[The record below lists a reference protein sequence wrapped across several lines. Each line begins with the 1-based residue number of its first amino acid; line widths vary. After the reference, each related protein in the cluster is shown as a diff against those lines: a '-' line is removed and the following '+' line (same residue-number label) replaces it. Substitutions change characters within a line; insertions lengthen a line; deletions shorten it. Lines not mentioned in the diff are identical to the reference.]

1 MTVMAQP
8 DQSPLSH
15 GVVELLAAQSARI
28 SDLEAQLAARAE
40 VDVLVAHEVRTPLTV
55 ILGGIETAL
64 SLPDGHP
71 ELRPLLARMLRQAQ
85 GLRAVVEVLLT
96 PMPQGGTHSRAP
108 QEIVAVADVVE
119 DALDAVSLR
128 LPRRRVVVEGV
139 AGLRVRTSR
148 VRLTAMLI
156 NLLENA
162 ARYGGTGPVEVRAE
176 LHRRWALRLCVA
188 DRGPGLRGVDPEEL
202 FEPYRQGPDAHREGR
217 GLGLYLV
224 RQLARSLGGDVT
236 LADRPGGG
244 AIATLSLPQRRLGDP
259 VPTDPEGGPEHDMPA
274 PAEHVGTAAT
284 PWPAPPS
291 EAVSGTV
298 PAS

>member
-1 MTVMAQP
+1 M
-8 DQSPLSH
+8 
-15 GVVELLAAQSARI
+15 ELLAAQAARI

-64 SLPDGHP
+64 TLPDGHP

-96 PMPQGGTHSRAP
+96 PVSPGGNHTRAP
-108 QEIVAVADVVE
+108 QETVLLADIVE

-139 AGLRVRTSR
+139 AGIRLRTSPA
-148 VRLTAMLI
+148 RLTAILV

-162 ARYGGTGPVEVRAE
+162 ARYGGHGPVEVRAE
-176 LHRRWALRLCVA
+176 LHRRWVVRILVA
-188 DRGPGLRGVDPEEL
+188 DRGPGLCGADPEAL
-202 FEPYRQGPDAHREGR
+202 FEPYRQGPSPHHEGR

-224 RQLARSLGGDVT
+224 RQLARSLGGEVT

-244 AIATLSLPQRRLGDP
+244 AVATVSLPQRRVDDP
-259 VPTDPEGGPEHDMPA
+259 PPVERWDGSGG
-274 PAEHVGTAAT
+274 AEDRTVGL
-284 PWPAPPS
+284 
-291 EAVSGTV
+291 
-298 PAS
+298 ASTSRRLP

>member
-1 MTVMAQP
+1 MAQS
-8 DQSPLSH
+8 DHARLH
-15 GVVELLAAQSARI
+15 DGVVELLAAQAARI

-64 SLPDGHP
+64 ALRDGHP

-85 GLRAVVEVLLT
+85 GLRAVVEVLLS
-96 PMPQGGTHSRAP
+96 PVSPGGTHSRAP
-108 QEIVAVADVVE
+108 QETVVLAEIVE

-139 AGLRVRTSR
+139 AGLRVRTSPA
-148 VRLTAMLI
+148 RLCAILI

-162 ARYGGTGPVEVRAE
+162 ARYGGSGPVEVRAE
-176 LHRRWALRLCVA
+176 LHRRWALWISVA
-188 DRGPGLRGVDPEEL
+188 DRGPGLRGADPEAL
-202 FEPYRQGPDAHREGR
+202 FEPHRQGPGGHPEGR

-244 AIATLSLPQRRLGDP
+244 AVATVRLPQRRNDDP
-259 VPTDPEGGPEHDMPA
+259 GPPGHDETTEGGQGVED
-274 PAEHVGTAAT
+274 VAAL
-284 PWPAPPS
+284 
-291 EAVSGTV
+291 
-298 PAS
+298 ASPRRG

>member
-1 MTVMAQP
+1 MAQP
-8 DQSPLSH
+8 DHVPLH
-15 GVVELLAAQSARI
+15 DGVVELLAAQTARI
-28 SDLEAQLAARAE
+28 ADLEAQLAARAE

-64 SLPDGHP
+64 ALRDGHP

-85 GLRAVVEVLLT
+85 GLRAVVEVLLS
-96 PMPQGGTHSRAP
+96 PVSPGGTHSRAP
-108 QEIVAVADVVE
+108 QETVALAEVVE

-139 AGLRVRTSR
+139 AGLRVRTSPA
-148 VRLTAMLI
+148 RLTAILV

-176 LHRRWALRLCVA
+176 LRRRWALRIFVA
-188 DRGPGLRGVDPEEL
+188 DRGPGLRGLDPEEL
-202 FEPYRQGPDAHREGR
+202 FEPYRQGPNAHREGR

-224 RQLARSLGGDVT
+224 RQLARSLGGDAT

-244 AIATLSLPQRRLGDP
+244 AVATVSLPQRR
-259 VPTDPEGGPEHDMPA
+259 TDD
-274 PAEHVGTAAT
+274 
-284 PWPAPPS
+284 PAPPDH
-291 EAVSGTV
+291 EGHAGAAARTREGERADAVALGSARQDRG
-298 PAS
+298 